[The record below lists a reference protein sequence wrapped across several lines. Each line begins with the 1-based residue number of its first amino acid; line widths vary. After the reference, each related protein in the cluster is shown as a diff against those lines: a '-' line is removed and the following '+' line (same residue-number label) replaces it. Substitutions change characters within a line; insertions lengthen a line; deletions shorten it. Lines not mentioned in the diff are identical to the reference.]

1 MNADERSSRFPWTP
15 GGHPCPCRRG
25 HFLRGESGL
34 TLLELI
40 IAITIS
46 GLVALAV
53 TVSLRIGVRAWEK
66 SQGAVLALRR
76 QANAADLLPAQ
87 LGGGVMRIVEVELF
101 NRRQRMPF
109 FFGDETRLV
118 FLSTYSAAQ
127 HGRGGMVVAD
137 YFVEQQPDRTWK
149 LWLNEQPALDD
160 EWLARWVVGTV
171 ATSEGGEKPQLR
183 PFDADRAM
191 LLFQGLA
198 ECRFQYLRETSATA
212 EWVAPWSL
220 LANPYVPPAIRLQ
233 LAQGTS
239 GAARLAPTPVYA
251 RLWMGG
257 VAR

>member
-1 MNADERSSRFPWTP
+1 MNADERSAKFPWTP
-15 GGHPCPCRRG
+15 GGHPYPCRRG
-25 HFLRGESGL
+25 DFIPGESGL

-40 IAITIS
+40 TAITIS

-66 SQGAVLALRR
+66 SQGAVLELRR

-87 LGGGVMRIVEVELF
+87 LGDGVMRMVEVELF
-101 NRRQRMPF
+101 DRRQRMLF

-137 YFVEQQPDRTWK
+137 YFAEQQPDRTWK
-149 LWLNEQPALDD
+149 LWLDEQPALDD
-160 EWLARWVVGTV
+160 EWLARWVVGTE
-171 ATSEGGEKPQLR
+171 ATSEGGQKPQLR
-183 PFDADRAM
+183 PFDTGRAM

-198 ECRFQYLRETSATA
+198 ECRFEYLRETPATA

-220 LANPYVPPAIRLQ
+220 LAYPYLPPAIRLQ
-233 LAQGTS
+233 LAGGAS
-239 GAARLAPTPVYA
+239 GATRLAPTPVYA

>member
-1 MNADERSSRFPWTP
+1 MNADERSSKFPWTP
-15 GGHPCPCRRG
+15 GGHPYPCRRG
-25 HFLRGESGL
+25 DFFRGESGL

-40 IAITIS
+40 TAITIS

-66 SQGAVLALRR
+66 SQGAVLELRR

-109 FFGDETRLV
+109 FFGDEARLV

-127 HGRGGMVVAD
+127 HGRGGIVVAD
-137 YFVEQQPDRTWK
+137 YFAEQQPDRTWK
-149 LWLNEQPALDD
+149 LWLDEQPALDD
-160 EWLARWVVGTV
+160 EWLARWVVGTE
-171 ATSEGGEKPQLR
+171 ATSEGGQKPQLR

-198 ECRFQYLRETSATA
+198 ECRFEYLRETSTTV
-212 EWVAPWSL
+212 EWVAPWAL
-220 LANPYVPPAIRLQ
+220 LTNPYVPPAIRLQ
-233 LAQGTS
+233 LAQGAS

>member
-15 GGHPCPCRRG
+15 GGPPCPCRRG
-25 HFLRGESGL
+25 DFLRGESGL

-66 SQGAVLALRR
+66 SQGMVLELRR

-87 LGGGVMRIVEVELF
+87 LGGGVMRMVEVELF
-101 NRRQRMPF
+101 NRRQKMPF
-109 FFGDETRLV
+109 FFGDEARLV

-137 YFVEQQPDRTWK
+137 YFAEQQPDRTWK
-149 LWLNEQPALDD
+149 LWLDEQPALDD
-160 EWLARWVVGTV
+160 EGLARWVAGSDT
-171 ATSEGGEKPQLR
+171 TGEGGEQLR
-183 PFDADRAM
+183 LKPFDTGRAM

-198 ECRFQYLRETSATA
+198 ECRFEYLRETSATP

-220 LANPYVPPAIRLQ
+220 LTNPYVPSAIRLQ
-233 LAQGTS
+233 LAQGAS
-239 GAARLAPTPVYA
+239 GAARLTPTPVYA